1 MLNYKRYKKNPVVNY
16 PERKWPSKEIE
27 KAPIWCSVDLRDGNQ
42 ALIDPMVVSEKI
54 EMFQY
59 LIKLGFK
66 EIEIGFPA
74 ASQIEYDFLRQ
85 LVERKMIPDDV
96 RVQVLTQCREELID
110 RTFASIEGCK
120 EAIVHIYNSTSTL
133 QRDVV
138 FGMTRQEI
146 IDIAVKGTL
155 MVKERAAKFPGKI
168 ILEYSPESFTGT
180 ELDFA
185 LEICTAVQQAWEPTK
200 DNPIIINLPSTVEMN
215 TPNVY
220 ADQIEWMNLHFKDRE
235 SIILSVHPHNDRG
248 TGVASAE
255 LAILAGAE
263 RVEGTLFGNGER
275 TGNVDVLN
283 IAYNMFSQGINP
295 DLHIEKVNESIE
307 IYERCCKIPIH
318 PRHPYAGK
326 LVFTAFSGSHQ
337 DAINKGVKAMKER
350 GNAYWQGPYLPIDP
364 SDIGREYEP
373 IVRINSQS
381 GKGGVAFVMDT
392 YFGFKLPKGMHRE
405 FANVIQAISEKQG
418 EVSPDEIMQAF
429 RREYLEKKEPIH
441 FRKLRVDD
449 LSDEVQ
455 SEFDTRVFVTYTDA
469 GIEKRFEA
477 VGNGPIDAVQR
488 GLQQELDT
496 RIKILDYEEHA
507 LQSGSNSQ
515 AAAYIHLLDADSGN
529 VTYGVGVSSNI
540 TRASVRAIFSAV
552 NRMGLGEK

>member
-1 MLNYKRYKKNPVVNY
+1 MLNYKRYRRNPVVDY
-16 PERKWPSKEIE
+16 PEREWVNKQIE

-54 EMFQY
+54 EFFNY

-74 ASQIEYDFLRQ
+74 ASQIEFDFLRQ
-85 LVERKMIPDDV
+85 LVDRKMIPDDV
-96 RVQVLTQCREELID
+96 VVQVLTQCREELLE
-110 RTFASIEGCK
+110 RTFESIEGCK
-120 EAIVHIYNSTSTL
+120 QAIVHIYNSTSTL

-138 FGMTRQEI
+138 FNMSREEI
-146 IDIAVKGTL
+146 MNIAVEGVK
-155 MVKERAAKFPGKI
+155 MVKRHAAQFPGKI

-180 ELDFA
+180 ELDYA
-185 LEICTAVQQAWEPTK
+185 LEVCNAVQREWGPTRE
-200 DNPIIINLPSTVEMN
+200 NPMIINLPSTVEMT
-215 TPNVY
+215 TPNVF
-220 ADQIEWMNLHFKDRE
+220 ADRIEWMNKHLENRE
-235 SIILSVHPHNDRG
+235 AIILSVHPHNDRG

-255 LAILAGAE
+255 LSLLAGAD
-263 RVEGTLFGNGER
+263 RIEGTLFGNGER
-275 TGNVDVLN
+275 TGNVDILN
-283 IAYNMFSQGINP
+283 IAYNMFSQGIDP
-295 DLHIEKVNESIE
+295 KLAIEHVNESIE
-307 IYERCCKIPIH
+307 IYERCCKIPVH

-350 GNAYWQGPYLPIDP
+350 GGEYWEVPYLPIDP

-381 GKGGVAFVMDT
+381 GKGGVAFIMDT

-418 EVSPDEIMQAF
+418 EVSPDQIMESF
-429 RREYLEKKEPIH
+429 REEYLLKKEPIH
-441 FRKLRVDD
+441 FRKLKVDD
-449 LSDEVQ
+449 LSDEIE
-455 SEFDTRVFVTYTDA
+455 SEFDTKVTVVYTDA
-469 GIEKRFEA
+469 GEEKSFEA
-477 VGNGPIDAVQR
+477 VGNGPIDAVKR
-488 GLQQELDT
+488 GLQEALT
-496 RIKILDYEEHA
+496 ISIKILDYEEHA

-515 AAAYIHLLDADSGN
+515 AAAYIHLLDVETGG

-552 NRMGLGEK
+552 NRLGLK